1 MHRMIVCLL
10 AGVLALLLAGP
21 AFAQQHIPY
30 DEFRVN
36 DDPPMQRPPRGPHGN
51 PGPSQTITGETL
63 CKQGCPTGTQGF
75 TGTDYPRCV
84 PLLKGEF
91 LPKSGSCDPGRPLP
105 KDPDAFFQAIAE
117 HYALQD
123 CFWMIRNSTQAQ
135 DRRVMANIKPCG
147 DWQVHPGVPAP
158 LRAGLEECW
167 DIIHRAYNK
176 SFEAWEGFRRGG
188 TGLRAKEITALRREA
203 QWLLNTIPGCLG
215 AGIRRLDGFLT
226 QETYA
231 AGGGT
236 DDDSETGGG
245 AYDPSSQIPPPY
257 DPSQIHKPAQIPPY
271 DPSNQ
276 KPPATPPPY
285 DPSQIHKVPTV
296 PSSTPGKP
304 ISPDG
309 KHTCSPEQPYFVLR
323 SGAGKPPQERPTAPG
338 MPIFDSCWSAWY
350 DKFYDTILFPIFDTL
365 NRGVAFSAW
374 VDAHPGGDMRT
385 RKLTRWCIRIY
396 YLAIP
401 GKQGG
406 IRILDTGEGS
416 GDFRRF
422 VKDLAEETGRDLT
435 IPAAPT
441 LVPIQPGQ
449 PVLHTNALAIY
460 GDLWLTYNATAEDLE
475 NWRIKVTDRFGQKK
489 DVEVCPDEIQS
500 KAFINSLKV
509 RIERDFAKELIYKG
523 DSMESMVR

>member
-1 MHRMIVCLL
+1 MHRMMAWALV
-10 AGVLALLLAGP
+10 GVLAMLLAAP
-21 AFAQQHIPY
+21 ARAQQHIPY

-36 DDPPMQRPPRGPHGN
+36 DDPPTQRPPRGPHGN

-75 TGTDYPRCV
+75 TGADYPRCV
-84 PLLKGEF
+84 PLLKGWF
-91 LPKSGSCDPGRPLP
+91 FPKTGSCDPRRPLP

-135 DRRVMANIKPCG
+135 DRPMMENIKRCRDREMP
-147 DWQVHPGVPAP
+147 PGVPAP

-167 DIIHRAYNK
+167 GLIHDAYDK

-188 TGLRAKEITALRREA
+188 TGLRGKEITALRQEA
-203 QWLLNTIPGCLG
+203 ARILSWVPGCLG

-245 AYDPSSQIPPPY
+245 TYDPSSQI
-257 DPSQIHKPAQIPPY
+257 
-271 DPSNQ
+271 
-276 KPPATPPPY
+276 PPPY

-338 MPIFDSCWSAWY
+338 MPTFDSCWSAWY

-365 NRGVAFSAW
+365 NGGVAFSAW

-385 RKLTRWCIRIY
+385 RKLTRWCIRVY

-401 GKQGG
+401 GKKGG

-460 GDLWLTYNATAEDLE
+460 ADLWLTYNATAKDLE
-475 NWRIKVTDRFGQKK
+475 AWSIKVTDRFGQKK
-489 DVEVCPDEIQS
+489 DVEACPDEIRS
-500 KAFINSLKV
+500 KAFIDSLKD
-509 RIERDFAKELIYKG
+509 RIERDFAKVLIYNG
-523 DSMESMVR
+523 DSMDHLVK